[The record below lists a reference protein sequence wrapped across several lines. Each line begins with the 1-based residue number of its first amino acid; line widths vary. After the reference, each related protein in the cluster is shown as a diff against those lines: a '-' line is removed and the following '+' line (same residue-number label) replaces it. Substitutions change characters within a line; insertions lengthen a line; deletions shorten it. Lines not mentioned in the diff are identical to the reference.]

1 MDDPLLGKLWIAS
14 RILGGHAPGGP
25 FGKPLPQYTMA
36 ELDFVLEMAARDDPE
51 HFTFIRGGRDP
62 RKAQGEA
69 RAAWFRVLKG
79 KARAER
85 MEKDGLAA
93 ATRRLAEYRKRQMAQ
108 PAPIVPMIT
117 RRGKP
122 VPPDA

>member
-1 MDDPLLGKLWIAS
+1 VDDPLLGKLWIAS

-25 FGKPLPQYTMA
+25 FGKPLP
-36 ELDFVLEMAARDDPE
+36 